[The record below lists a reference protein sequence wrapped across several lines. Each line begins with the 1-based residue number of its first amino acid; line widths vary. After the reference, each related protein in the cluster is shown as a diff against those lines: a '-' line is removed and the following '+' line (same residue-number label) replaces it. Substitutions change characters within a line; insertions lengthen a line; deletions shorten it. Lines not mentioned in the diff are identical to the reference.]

1 MKKTAYLLIS
11 VLFIIMLLAGCGVG
25 KKESSDNKVLVVGME
40 LAYPPFET
48 KDDKGDPMGVSVDFA
63 EAFGESIGKEVRIEN
78 IAWDGLIPAVQTG
91 QVDMVIS
98 SMTIKEERL
107 EKVEFSKPY
116 AKALL
121 ALLVNANSGIESIED
136 LNHPGRTIAVKI
148 GSTGRSYAEKNLTQ
162 ATIIPLSDES
172 ACVTEVVQ
180 GKADGFIY
188 DQLTIYRNNKANP
201 DTTKAIF
208 IPFQDVEKWGV
219 AVKKGNTA
227 LLGQLNMFIDEFT
240 EKGGF
245 EDITEKYL
253 KEEKKVFDE
262 LKFEWFFTDVNQ

>member
-1 MKKTAYLLIS
+1 MMKKTAWILILVLLITMI
-11 VLFIIMLLAGCGVG
+11 LTGCGS
-25 KKESSDNKVLVVGME
+25 SSDEEELVVGME

-48 KDDKGDPMGVSVDFA
+48 KDDKGEPMGVSVEFSK
-63 EAFGESIGKEVRIEN
+63 AFGEYIGKKVRIEN
-78 IAWDGLIPAVQTG
+78 IAWDGLIPAVQTE

-107 EKVEFSKPY
+107 EKVDFSKPY

-121 ALLVNANSGIESIED
+121 AMLVNANSGIESIED
-136 LNHPGRTIAVKI
+136 FNEPGRTIAVKI
-148 GSTGRSYAEKNLTQ
+148 GSTGHSYAQQNLTQ

-172 ACVTEVVQ
+172 ACVTEVAQ

-208 IPFQDVEKWGV
+208 IPFQEVEYWGV
-219 AVKKGNTA
+219 AVKKGNTE
-227 LLGQLNMFIDEFT
+227 LLNQLNEFIDAYAAE
-240 EKGGF
+240 GGF
-245 EDITEKYL
+245 EDITEKFL
-253 KEEKKVFDE
+253 KEEKAVFDD
-262 LKFEWFFTDVNQ
+262 LGFEWFFTDLNE